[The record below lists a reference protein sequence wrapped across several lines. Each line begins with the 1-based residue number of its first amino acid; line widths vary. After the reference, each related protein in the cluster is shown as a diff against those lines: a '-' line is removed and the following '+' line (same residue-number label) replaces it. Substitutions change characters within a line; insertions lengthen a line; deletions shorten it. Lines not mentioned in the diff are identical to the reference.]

1 MRTLHLVAIVGIMLL
16 GIAHSAL
23 SFKKYNQISAEA
35 FWFFSAGLA
44 LLFAGIANLM
54 HYHLQLMLTFRYCN
68 LINILLCIFTVLLAI
83 KVPMLTTFLV
93 AFFSVLLS
101 ISIRM
106 KSKIA

>member
-1 MRTLHLVAIVGIMLL
+1 MRKLYFISIIALMLL
-16 GIAHSAL
+16 GIAHAAL
-23 SFKKYNQISAEA
+23 SFKKYESFSAEA
-35 FWFFSAGLA
+35 FWIFSAGLA

-101 ISIRM
+101 ISIRV